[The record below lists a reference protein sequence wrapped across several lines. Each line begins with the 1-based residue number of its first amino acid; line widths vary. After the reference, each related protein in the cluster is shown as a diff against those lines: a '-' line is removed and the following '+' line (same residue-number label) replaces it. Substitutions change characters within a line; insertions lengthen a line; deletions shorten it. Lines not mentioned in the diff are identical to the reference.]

1 VPICPYDDL
10 TWNALANIDRVATE
24 AQAALVQRERL
35 SRHRSGTRSRDPPR
49 YQVPFAV
56 RTPRSRHRR

>member
-24 AQAALVQRERL
+24 AQAAMVLRERL
-35 SRHRSGTRSRDPPR
+35 SRHCGGTRSRDQPS
-49 YQVPFAV
+49 YQIPFAV
-56 RTPRSRHRR
+56 RTPQSRYRR